1 MLIIYSLQCLCLAIY
16 FLLLFLY
23 TYYKSRDYMKN
34 SFVLHHILMLF
45 SLGFLL
51 IFHYFILFLEEA
63 RSEGAFLLFVLLLFS
78 NWGFNAFKKEKKLV
92 QNKVYYWI
100 YNIALVVLIAFLG
113 VSFISYFQ
121 NNHNPHFLKITITS
135 GLPYPI
141 LLICFFLLNVASIF
155 LKKET
160 VIVKKDISNY
170 FYISACLVSA
180 VNIYHL
186 FHIIGIYTNY
196 PWFASIIG
204 FILSMK
210 LLSQNSYLFTRKDE
224 SRKLEFFLIICF
236 LFMKEFVF
244 ALLTAF
250 HLLTYEKTAS

>member
-1 MLIIYSLQCLCLAIY
+1 MIIVGV
-16 FLLLFLY
+16 
-23 TYYKSRDYMKN
+23 YMKK
-34 SFVLHHILMLF
+34 SLILHNILMLF

-63 RSEGAFLLFVLLLFS
+63 RSEGAFLFFILLLFS
-78 NWGFNAFKKEKKLV
+78 NWGFNAFKQEKKLI
-92 QNKVYYWI
+92 QNKGYYWI
-100 YNIALVVLIAFLG
+100 YNTVLILLIAFLG
-113 VSFISYFQ
+113 FSLISYFQ
-121 NNHNPHFLKITITS
+121 NNHNAHFLKMTITS
-135 GLPYPI
+135 GLPYPG
-141 LLICFFLLNVASIF
+141 LLISFLLLNIASIF

-170 FYISACLVSA
+170 FYISASLVSA

-186 FHIIGIYTNY
+186 FNIIGIYTNY
-196 PWFASIIG
+196 PWMASIIG

-210 LLSQNSYLFTRKDE
+210 LLNQSSYLFTRKEE

-236 LFMKEFVF
+236 LFMKEFIF
-244 ALLTAF
+244 ALLTLF